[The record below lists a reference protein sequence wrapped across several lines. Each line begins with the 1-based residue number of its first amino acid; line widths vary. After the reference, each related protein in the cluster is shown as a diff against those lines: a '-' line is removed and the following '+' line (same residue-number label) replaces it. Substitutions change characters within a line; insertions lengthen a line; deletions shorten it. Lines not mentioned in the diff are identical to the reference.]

1 MHGSNV
7 DTVDEHGKTPLI
19 KTVINGYT
27 ALSELLIRYGAKL
40 DKRDNDRL
48 TVLHICSQVA
58 ATNNSYIPLLKL
70 IIEKS
75 PPDLVDSRDKDGRTP
90 LMHAAIL
97 SKTDISAIELL
108 ISAGSNILLA
118 DNYGMTAAELSKIT
132 STAVRQYF
140 AIATIEKLEK
150 EHQEWLAKTEII
162 DDSRV
167 KKQKKSKKSEL
178 DNENDIN
185 MPKNTQSIDEF

>member
-7 DTVDEHGKTPLI
+7 DTVDEHGKTPLM
-19 KTVINGYT
+19 KTVINGFA

-40 DKRDNDRL
+40 DRRDNNSL
-48 TVLHICSQVA
+48 NVLHMCGQVA

-75 PPDLVDSRDKDGRTP
+75 PLDLIDSRDKDGRTP

-97 SKTDISAIELL
+97 SDTDISAIELL

-132 STAVRQYF
+132 STAARQYF
-140 AIATIEKLEK
+140 AVATIEKLEK
-150 EHQEWLAKTEII
+150 EHQEWLTKTEII
-162 DDSRV
+162 DDSPV
-167 KKQKKSKKSEL
+167 KKKKKPKKSEL

-185 MPKNTQSIDEF
+185 MPKNTEFIGEF